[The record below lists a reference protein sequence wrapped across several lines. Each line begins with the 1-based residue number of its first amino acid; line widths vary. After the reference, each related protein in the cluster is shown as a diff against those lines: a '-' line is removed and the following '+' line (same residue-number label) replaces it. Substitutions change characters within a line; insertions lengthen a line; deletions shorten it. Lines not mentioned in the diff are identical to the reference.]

1 MGNWHISI
9 RGVGIHHNNGWLDD
23 ANVMT
28 ADFVRALKAAGH
40 SVVSASFTYGGEDD
54 LTKVEPAPKPE
65 PEHTSSTKPESD

>member
-1 MGNWHISI
+1 MGNWNITV
-9 RGVGIHHNNGWLDD
+9 RGVGIHHNNGRKDD

-54 LTKVEPAPKPE
+54 LTKVEPAPPATT
-65 PEHTSSTKPESD
+65 PSTKPESD

>member
-1 MGNWHISI
+1 MGNWNITV
-9 RGVGIHHNNGWLDD
+9 RGIGAHHNKDNLRD

-54 LTKVEPAPKPE
+54 LTKVEPEKLAT
-65 PEHTSSTKPESD
+65 TSSTKPESD